1 MRTPLTLLAVFLASA
16 LLAACAP
23 GATPQL
29 IGSWPQASV
38 PPVAPPLPQ
47 PAPPLNLYVVYNA
60 SLTLSVEDIWSAR
73 WDIRQVAQDLGGVV
87 LSERSL
93 ETNPAASSYEI
104 ILAVPSNQLEVALSR
119 LRRLGT
125 VSDEV
130 KTGEVRVGAPVGV
143 NPAGSYS
150 SLTVTLR
157 QNWWVEVF
165 RGLGRLF
172 TLAVILTPFALM
184 IVGLVT
190 VLRAVGRWLNRQARS
205 TGQEPPAG

>member
-29 IGSWPQASV
+29 IGSWPQVGA

-60 SLTLSVEDIWSAR
+60 TLTLSVEDIWTAR
-73 WDIRQVAQDLGGVV
+73 WEVRRITEGLGGVV

-93 ETNPAASSYEI
+93 ETNAAAAPYEI
-104 ILAVPSNQLEVALSR
+104 ILAVPSTQLDIALSR
-119 LRRLGT
+119 LRWLGA

-143 NPAGSYS
+143 NPARSYS

-157 QNWWVEVF
+157 QYWWVEVF
-165 RGLGRLF
+165 RGLGQLF

-205 TGQEPPAG
+205 TGQAPPPA